1 LPPFHGG
8 IVLRD
13 NFVAMPSHTWEQ
25 IETIFLEAADL
36 PRPRQAAFLDQACG
50 ADAELRREV
59 QSLLDSDRKSGEK
72 IIRAVEDE
80 AQALF
85 GLSLFIGTRLGSY
98 RVVRELGRGGMG
110 AVYLAVRD
118 DDQFKKNVAIKLVK
132 RGMDTAEVLRRFQHE
147 RRILA
152 GLDHAYIARLIDGG
166 TAPDG
171 RPFFVMDY
179 VEGQPIDTYCRDGA
193 LSLPERCRLF
203 LKVCEAVSHAHR
215 NLVIHRDLKPGNI
228 FVAPDGT
235 PRLLD
240 FGVAKLLAPD
250 ADPQLTVTGMQ
261 ARLITPQYASPEQV
275 MGRPANTTTDVYS
288 LGGVFYEL
296 LTGSCAQQIDS
307 TSPEE
312 IERVICHQELP
323 PPSVAK
329 PGVPADLDNI
339 VMMAMRK
346 DPARRYQSVDQFADD
361 IRRYLDGRPVQARK
375 DSLAYR
381 TAKFVSRHRLMIAAA
396 SIVVA
401 SLVGGIVIAM
411 SQARRAERRL
421 TQMVELANR
430 SLFDVHTAIERLPG
444 ATDAR
449 HEIVRTTLAFLEN
462 LSKDVGR
469 NDDVRLS
476 LATAYWR
483 LGDVQGYAD
492 KPNLGDMK
500 GAILS
505 YKKSAEFLG
514 PLRAKRPNDPNV
526 LRQVTDTYQHMGA
539 VFHQMDDVP
548 ALVSA
553 FENALPSATLLA
565 RLKPDDV
572 ESNEAP
578 GAFYNDLALSLQFAD
593 PKRANAYARQHL
605 ALIPTLLKKFPG
617 NDDVADEAA
626 VAHATMAA
634 LLSRAGDR
642 EQALKESRESASI
655 REGVAARHPNDV
667 FRLRLL
673 MIAYGH
679 VGDHL
684 GSPFIPNVGDAKGAR
699 DYFDKCV
706 AIARRIIQMD
716 PQDRTARYD
725 LGNAL
730 LRQGAAEVPG
740 GDRAQ
745 SLAALREAVGT
756 LEALANEAPGAVRY
770 QRPLMLAYQYLGV
783 CLREMG
789 RLDEA
794 MVELRRAIELADA
807 VMLAR
812 PGDAPA
818 LSRLVRDEREMAFIL
833 ASRGDAAGAIFHAE
847 RGLSIAQKYLDGPE
861 PGLRKRYLGD
871 SYFSLAS
878 VDRTLHKWQEARD
891 NALQAIAHWNLP
903 EVTDVD
909 PGSREQANAILT
921 ESAAHLARK

>member
-1 LPPFHGG
+1 VLCRIPNGG
-8 IVLRD
+8 IALRD
-13 NFVAMPSHTWEQ
+13 NLVALPSHAWEQ

-36 PRPRQAAFLDQACG
+36 PRPQQAAFLDEACG
-50 ADAELRREV
+50 ADTELRREV

-72 IIRAVEDE
+72 ITRAVEDE
-80 AQALF
+80 AQSLF
-85 GLSLFIGTRLGSY
+85 GLTPIIGTRLGAY

-118 DDQFKKNVAIKLVK
+118 DDQFHKSVAIKLVK
-132 RGMDTAEVLRRFQHE
+132 RGMDTAEVLRRFRHE

-179 VEGQPIDTYCRDGA
+179 VEGQSIDTYCRDHS
-193 LSLPERCRLF
+193 LSLPDRCRLF
-203 LKVCEAVSHAHR
+203 LQVCEAVSHAHR

-240 FGVAKLLAPD
+240 FGVAKLLVPD

-288 LGGVFYEL
+288 LAAVFYEL

-307 TSPEE
+307 TSPED
-312 IERVICHQELP
+312 IERVICLQEVP
-323 PPSVAK
+323 PPSAAK
-329 PGVPADLDNI
+329 PGVPVDLDNI

-346 DPARRYQSVDQFADD
+346 DPARRYQSVDHFADD
-361 IRRYLDGRPVQARK
+361 IRRYLDGRPVQARR
-375 DSLAYR
+375 DSVAYR
-381 TAKFVSRHRLMIAAA
+381 TGKFIGRHRLIIAAT
-396 SIVVA
+396 SIVAV
-401 SLVGGIVIAM
+401 SLVGGIVMAEY
-411 SQARRAERRL
+411 QARRAERRL

-430 SLFDVHTAIERLPG
+430 SLFDVHSAIERLPG

-449 HEIVRTTLAFLEN
+449 REIVKTTLAFLEN
-462 LSKDVGR
+462 LSKDVDR

-476 LATAYWR
+476 LATAYSR
-483 LGDVQGYAD
+483 LGDVQGYPD
-492 KPNLGDMK
+492 KPNLGDIK
-500 GAILS
+500 GSLLS
-505 YKKSAEFLG
+505 YKKSAELLER
-514 PLRAKRPNDPNV
+514 LRAKRPNDPDV
-526 LRQVTDTYQHMGA
+526 LRQITDTYQHMGT
-539 VFHQMDDVP
+539 VLNVTGDVP

-553 FENALPSATLLA
+553 FENVFPSARLLA
-565 RLKPDDV
+565 RLQPWNV
-572 ESNEAP
+572 ESNQAEGVA
-578 GAFYNDLALSLQFAD
+578 YNDLALALQFAD
-593 PKRANAYARQHL
+593 PQRANACARQHL
-605 ALIPTLLKKFPG
+605 ALLPALLKKFPG
-617 NDDVADEAA
+617 NDDIADEAA
-626 VAHATMAA
+626 VAHATMAT

-642 EQALKESRESASI
+642 EQALKESRESAAI

-684 GSPFIPNVGDAKGAR
+684 GSPFVPNAGDPRAAR

-740 GDRAQ
+740 EDRTQA
-745 SLAALREAVGT
+745 LAPLREAVST
-756 LEALANEAPGAVRY
+756 LEALVHEAPGTVRY
-770 QRPLMLAYQYLGV
+770 QRPLMLAYQYLGM
-783 CLREMG
+783 CLREVG

-794 MVELRRAIELADA
+794 MVELRRAIETADA
-807 VMLAR
+807 VMLAH

-833 ASRGDAAGAIFHAE
+833 ASRGDAAAALSHAE
-847 RGLSIAQKYLDGPE
+847 RGLSIARKYLDGPE
-861 PGLRKRYLGD
+861 PGLRRRYLGD
-871 SYFSLAS
+871 SYFTLAS
-878 VDRTLHKWQEARD
+878 VDRTFHKWPEARE
-891 NALQAIAHWNLP
+891 NARQAIAQWSSP
-903 EVTDVD
+903 GVTDTD
-909 PGSREQANAILT
+909 PNTREQANAILT
-921 ESAAHLARK
+921 EPRK